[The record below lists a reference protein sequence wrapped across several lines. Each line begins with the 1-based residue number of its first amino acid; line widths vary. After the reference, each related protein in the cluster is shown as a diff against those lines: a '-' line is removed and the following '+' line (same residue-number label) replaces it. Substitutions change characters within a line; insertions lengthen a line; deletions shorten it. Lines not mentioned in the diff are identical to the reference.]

1 MLSAHFV
8 DLFIFIIYL
17 FIFLKQMQST
27 VIILYLPFYYMD
39 CVGLDPSYAVLYGA
53 WFF

>member
-1 MLSAHFV
+1 
-8 DLFIFIIYL
+8 
-17 FIFLKQMQST
+17 MQST
-27 VIILYLPFYYMD
+27 VIILYLPFYYLD